1 MSDRRLPKQL
11 LYGELCRVKRS
22 VGGQKKRF
30 KDFPKGLS
38 KTWTLTSVLG
48 SRFWPGSS
56 SLAWQSHQRGPVRQ
70 KTDGPL
76 KQRKRAAPK
85 ARATFNSIAAPK
97 HSCPMCVQAFWARIG
112 LTSHLRTH
120 HQSSVEVMVI
130 FDFRRTNDNKGPGHT
145 TVQEGS
151 ENKYCKANYKSE
163 LVIPALN
170 ITFQRLLAFKIGDF
184 CRKVFRT

>member
-1 MSDRRLPKQL
+1 MGWPCLTGDRQSS
-11 LYGELCRVKRS
+11 YCMENS
-22 VGGQKKRF
+22 VGASARLGGRRNV
-30 KDFPKGLS
+30 S
-38 KTWTLTSVLG
+38 KTSQRVPQRPGHQHQYLG
-48 SRFWPGSS
+48 VAWPGSS
-56 SLAWQSHQRGPVRQ
+56 SFAWQSHQRGPVRQ

-85 ARATFNSIAAPK
+85 ARATFKSIAAPTL
-97 HSCPMCVQAFWARIG
+97 SCLMCGRAFWARIG

-151 ENKYCKANYKSE
+151 DDKYCKAN
-163 LVIPALN
+163 
-170 ITFQRLLAFKIGDF
+170 
-184 CRKVFRT
+184 